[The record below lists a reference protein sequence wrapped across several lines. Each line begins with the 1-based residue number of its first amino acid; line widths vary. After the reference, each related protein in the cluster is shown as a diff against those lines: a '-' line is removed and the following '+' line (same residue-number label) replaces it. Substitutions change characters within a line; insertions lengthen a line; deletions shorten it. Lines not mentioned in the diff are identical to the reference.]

1 MHQAAVVVS
10 VVDIAVVVSGSIPVS
25 RTRVIAAQ
33 KAFLVAGSGCVT
45 LI

>member
-25 RTRVIAAQ
+25 RTSIH
-33 KAFLVAGSGCVT
+33 AGKQRF
-45 LI
+45 